1 MRVLVL
7 QLVQKPEPA
16 WLPEYLALQAQD
28 LKSEQLGQQIC

>member
-7 QLVQKPEPA
+7 QLVQKLEPA
-16 WLPEYLALQAQD
+16 CLSEKLALQAQD